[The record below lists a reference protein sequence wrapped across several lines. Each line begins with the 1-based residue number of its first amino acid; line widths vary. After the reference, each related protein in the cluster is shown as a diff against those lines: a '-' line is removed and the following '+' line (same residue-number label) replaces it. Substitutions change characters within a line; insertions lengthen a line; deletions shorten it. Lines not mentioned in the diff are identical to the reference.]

1 MFERSYYAAKKFDAA
16 AYADPVWECLLGVSG
31 SPANWKLTGDGAER
45 YSLNKGAIP
54 GMNGNGWK
62 GADSRVYMYVDRAL
76 KDTNY
81 VVRENGKL
89 PEFGYY
95 SPESTFGYL
104 KQAG

>member
-1 MFERSYYAAKKFDAA
+1 
-16 AYADPVWECLLGVSG
+16 
-31 SPANWKLTGDGAER
+31 
-45 YSLNKGAIP
+45 
-54 GMNGNGWK
+54 MNGNGWK
-62 GADSRVYMYVDRAL
+62 GVDNRVYMYVDRAL